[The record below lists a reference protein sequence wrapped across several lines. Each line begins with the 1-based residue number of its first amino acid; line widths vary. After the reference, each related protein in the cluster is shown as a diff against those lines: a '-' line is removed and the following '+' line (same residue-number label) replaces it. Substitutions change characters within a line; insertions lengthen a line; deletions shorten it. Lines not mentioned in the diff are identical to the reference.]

1 MDYKDS
7 SGNILLKGLETIIL
21 SIIRVGTNFYCN
33 FIF

>member
-1 MDYKDS
+1 MNYKDS

-21 SIIRVGTNFYCN
+21 SILRIGTNFYYN